1 MKKNGF
7 FDQKCQ
13 ISYPWASIKDV
24 KATREALPS
33 KVNIQLGSL
42 LASWI
47 RILPTKI
54 NADPDPALF
63 VSDLQ
68 DVNKN

>member
-1 MKKNGF
+1 MSIYFSLGLIKN
-7 FDQKCQ
+7 
-13 ISYPWASIKDV
+13 V
-24 KATREALPS
+24 KATGEASPS

-54 NADPDPALF
+54 NADSDPALF
-63 VSDLQ
+63 VRVADPH
-68 DVNKN
+68 

>member
-1 MKKNGF
+1 LIKNVNLLSLGLGL
-7 FDQKCQ
+7 
-13 ISYPWASIKDV
+13 IKDV
-24 KATREALPS
+24 KATGEASPS
-33 KVNIQLGSL
+33 KVNIQLGPL

-54 NADPDPALF
+54 NADPDPAFF

-68 DVNKN
+68 DANKN